1 MKLTSSS
8 TARRSTA
15 KAPLRSLG
23 GPQIP
28 SPVRRMAPKPRRW
41 TKISPPSETVPAT
54 LAEFSFLFTF
64 LFIINHLSRYCP
76 KSVMCLAE
84 PLRVGIGAIELV
96 AGFIKLEL
104 ADFCG
109 FRSFCQ
115 KRCEFGRIKR
125 LKTAGS
131 LERLLKNR
139 KRIAAGN
146 DDASGKVHRIVK
158 AFHGRGCVALENK
171 VVTHRLHTE
180 HADAVL
186 Q

>member
-8 TARRSTA
+8 TARRRTA

-28 SPVRRMAPKPRRW
+28 SPVRRMAPKPRRS
-41 TKISPPSETVPAT
+41 TEISPPSETFPAT
-54 LAEFSFLFTF
+54 LAEISFFFTF
-64 LFIINHLSRYCP
+64 LFMINHLSRYCA
-76 KSVMCLAE
+76 KSVVFLAE
-84 PLRVGIGAIELV
+84 PLRIGIGAIELV
-96 AGFIKLEL
+96 TRFIELEL
-104 ADFCG
+104 ADFRG
-109 FRSFCQ
+109 FRSFCEERR
-115 KRCEFGRIKR
+115 KFGRVER

-131 LERLLKNR
+131 LESLLENG

-146 DDASGKVHRIVK
+146 DDTGGKVHRVVK
-158 AFHGRGCVALENK
+158 AFHGGGCLALENK

-180 HADAVL
+180 HARAVL

>member
-8 TARRSTA
+8 TARRRTA
-15 KAPLRSLG
+15 KAPLRSFG

-64 LFIINHLSRYCP
+64 LFMINHLSRYCP
-76 KSVMCLAE
+76 KSVVFLAE

-96 AGFIKLEL
+96 TRFIKLEL
-104 ADFCG
+104 ADFRG
-109 FRSFCQ
+109 FRGFCK
-115 KRCEFGRIKR
+115 KRCKFGRAER
-125 LKTAGS
+125 FKTAGS
-131 LERLLKNR
+131 LESLLENR

-146 DDASGKVHRIVK
+146 DDTGGKVHRVVK
-158 AFHGRGCVALENK
+158 ALHGGGCLALENK
-171 VVTHRLHTE
+171 VITHRFHTE
-180 HADAVL
+180 HARAVL